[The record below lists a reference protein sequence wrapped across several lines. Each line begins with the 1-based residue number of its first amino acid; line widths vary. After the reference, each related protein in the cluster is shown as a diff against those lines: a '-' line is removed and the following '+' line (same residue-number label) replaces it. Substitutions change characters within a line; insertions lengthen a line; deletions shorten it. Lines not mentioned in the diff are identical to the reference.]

1 MKAAL
6 IIDMPE
12 NCEACL
18 LERALNCKATA
29 SVAELGMTNKQK
41 LLRCPLK
48 AIPEKGDIKKAKTMT
63 TLTWIEGFNACID
76 AICGKE

>member
-12 NCEACL
+12 NCELCL
-18 LERALNCKATA
+18 LERALNCRATA
-29 SVAELGMTNKQK
+29 SAEELERMKKQK
-41 LLRCPLK
+41 PLRCPLK
-48 AIPEKGDIKKAKTMT
+48 AIPEKDNEPHLPDEYSDGARDG
-63 TLTWIEGFNACID
+63 WNSCID